1 VEFFDV
7 ELLPV
12 RAINQV
18 VQPFVVPIVETRHVG
33 GWKYGQSTMPV
44 VHRVVNAFENPLVS
58 FEDVVFYEMRQF
70 GERDGACP
78 GHIESEFEG
87 AASVHPLI
95 VVV

>member
-1 VEFFDV
+1 
-7 ELLPV
+7 
-12 RAINQV
+12 
-18 VQPFVVPIVETRHVG
+18 
-33 GWKYGQSTMPV
+33 MPV

-58 FEDVVFYEMRQF
+58 FEDVVFYEMWQVGERDGAYEMRQF

-78 GHIESEFEG
+78 GHVESEFEG

>member
-1 VEFFDV
+1 MEFFDV

-18 VQPFVVPIVETRHVG
+18 VQPFVETRHVG

-58 FEDVVFYEMRQF
+58 FEDVVLYEMRQVR
-70 GERDGACP
+70 ERAGAWP
-78 GHIESEFEG
+78 AHVESEFEG

>member
-1 VEFFDV
+1 MEFFDV
-7 ELLPV
+7 ELPPV

-58 FEDVVFYEMRQF
+58 FEDVVLYEMRQVR
-70 GERDGACP
+70 ERAGAWP
-78 GHIESEFEG
+78 AHVESEFEG